1 MNFQTLG
8 SWTNFLHQ
16 IHVSVFGMGF
26 QSNPKEGYPHNICAT
41 TVHIKNLFTV
51 VRTLGHRVYF
61 LTYFLSQSLIIK
73 KGTQNL

>member
-26 QSNPKEGYPHNICAT
+26 QSNPKEVYPHNICAT

-51 VRTLGHRVYF
+51 VRTLVYRVYF
-61 LTYFLSQSLIIK
+61 LTYFLPQSLIIK